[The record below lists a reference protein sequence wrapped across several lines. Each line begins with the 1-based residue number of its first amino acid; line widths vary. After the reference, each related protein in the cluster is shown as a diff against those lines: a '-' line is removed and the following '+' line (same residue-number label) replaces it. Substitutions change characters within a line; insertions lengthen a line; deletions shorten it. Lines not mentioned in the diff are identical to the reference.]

1 MRTKNLRST
10 PFHSVPDFLV
20 FVFSGG
26 RWRVLDDDE
35 DVVLVRGHQD
45 LVLAAFDAEV
55 GQLVGRVQVADD
67 GLGPLGQGRDQD
79 GVLKVREKQLRLK
92 LDQIR

>member
-1 MRTKNLRST
+1 M
-10 PFHSVPDFLV
+10 
-20 FVFSGG
+20 
-26 RWRVLDDDE
+26 
-35 DVVLVRGHQD
+35 RGHQD

-92 LDQIR
+92 LDQIRQSRKLLIHLISVYRNNFISSQVYVLIV